1 MINVSYIYC
10 IKKIV
15 IFMSVYEL
23 FLVLVNWIMSLFIS
37 ECEIL
42 IVCMLYY
49 NYFYYVIFFL
59 NFLVVLIMISCK

>member
-1 MINVSYIYC
+1 
-10 IKKIV
+10 
-15 IFMSVYEL
+15 MSVYEL
-23 FLVLVNWIMSLFIS
+23 FLVLVDWIMSLFIS